1 MSTGKT
7 CVFACDMGG
16 TYIKSACIL
25 EDGSIAGDLR
35 MIPSRS
41 DGQLSDILE
50 SWEKTLRSLM
60 ETAVEHDLEITGI
73 GISTPGPFDY
83 RRKMSLMKHKFQ
95 PIYGIDLE
103 AAIKTH
109 LPLPPVP
116 FIFVQDSNSY
126 LLGEQRYG
134 SAKGIEN
141 CTCVTLGTGLGISAM
156 AGGKLLTNGRDSCYI
171 AIYRQPWG
179 DGILEDVISGRG
191 ICAAYRT
198 PAGNGEAENITA
210 KEIGRLAREG
220 DPAALEVME
229 RFGAVL
235 GRGIAFHLIHTY
247 SELLVVGGQ
256 ISRDFS
262 LFQNPLVEALRKD
275 GYNGIVRAAQFP
287 EDAALYGVAASI
299 R

>member
-1 MSTGKT
+1 MSAEKT

-25 EDGSIAGDLR
+25 DDGSIAGDMQ

-50 SWEKTLRSLM
+50 SWGKTFQGLT
-60 ETAVEHDLEITGI
+60 ETAATQCLEITGI
-73 GISTPGPFDY
+73 GVSTPGPFDY

-103 AAIKTH
+103 AAIKNH
-109 LPLPPVP
+109 LSLPPVP

-134 SAKGIEN
+134 SARGIEN
-141 CTCVTLGTGLGISAM
+141 CSCVTLGTGLGISAM

-179 DGILEDVISGRG
+179 EGILEDVISGRG

-198 PAGNGEAENITA
+198 LAGNEETENITA
-210 KEIGRLAREG
+210 KEIGRRAREG
-220 DPAALEVME
+220 DPAALKVME
-229 RFGAVL
+229 QFGAVL
-235 GRGIAFHLIHTY
+235 GRGVAFHLVHTY
-247 SELLVVGGQ
+247 AELLVVGGQ
-256 ISRDFS
+256 ISRDFT
-262 LFQNPLVEALRKD
+262 LFQNSLIEALRKD